1 MPIMKCKDNSSNW
14 LVMLT
19 AFLFS
24 FSACSGGT
32 ESRPTECALEEVTLI
47 GEYDTSSFER
57 KRCQVFIYSNAATF
71 EERAHTTLYFAEQY
85 LKAKGLD
92 YAQVFHL
99 PIPHEA
105 LVGRG
110 PYIAQAQY
118 AADGGGVSGVSPLEH
133 GTWEAEAVE
142 GEVDKAQAGI
152 AAMYE
157 LIKNDFQ
164 KKDELGSYTDEEAV
178 RKEISR
184 RLGGRWLRKIVAY
197 PFISPNNCEKSA
209 EAEVNMGAE
218 AA

>member
-1 MPIMKCKDNSSNW
+1 MSTRKCKNNSSNW
-14 LVMLT
+14 FFMLT
-19 AFLFS
+19 TLLFS
-24 FSACSGGT
+24 FSACSGCS
-32 ESRPTECALEEVTLI
+32 ESLPTEQALKKVTLM

-57 KRCQVFIYSNAATF
+57 KRCQVFIYSEASTY

-85 LKAKGLD
+85 LKAKDLD

-105 LVGRG
+105 LVGKG

-118 AADGGGVSGVSPLEH
+118 SPDGGGVSGDSPLEH

-157 LIKNDFQ
+157 LIKDDLQ
-164 KKDELGSYTDEEAV
+164 KEDELGSYTDEDAV

-184 RLGGRWLRKIVAY
+184 RLEGKVAPEDCRVPIY
-197 PFISPNNCEKSA
+197 FTKQL
-209 EAEVNMGAE
+209 
-218 AA
+218 